1 MKLSTRTVDA
11 VTIVD
16 LGGKLILGE
25 DTEQLRTRMR
35 EVIQSGAKKIL
46 LNMGNVNY
54 IDSSGVGELVRAY
67 ASAGSQGGQLKLLGL
82 TKKIHDL
89 LTVTKLL
96 TVFETYENEKQ
107 AMESFRG

>member
-1 MKLSTRTVDA
+1 MNISTRTVDA

-25 DTEQLRTRMR
+25 DTEQFRTRMR
-35 EVIQSGAKKIL
+35 EVILSGAKKIL
-46 LNMGNVNY
+46 LNMGDVNY

-67 ASAGSQGGQLKLLGL
+67 ASAGSQGGELKLLGL

-107 AMESFRG
+107 AMESFRE

>member
-1 MKLSTRTVDA
+1 MKISTRTVDA

-16 LGGKLILGE
+16 LEGKLILGE
-25 DTEQLRTRMR
+25 DTEQFRTQVR
-35 EVIQSGAKKIL
+35 ELVQSGAKKVL

-67 ASAGSQGGQLKLLGL
+67 ASASSQGGQLKLLGL

-96 TVFETYENEKQ
+96 TVFEAHENEKQ
-107 AMESFRG
+107 AIESFGE

>member
-25 DTEQLRTRMR
+25 DTEQFRTRMR

-89 LTVTKLL
+89 LMVTKLL

>member
-1 MKLSTRTVDA
+1 MNISTRTVDA

-25 DTEQLRTRMR
+25 DTEQFRTRMQ
-35 EVIQSGAKKIL
+35 ELIQSGAKKIL

-67 ASAGSQGGQLKLLGL
+67 ASAGTQGGQLKLLGL
-82 TKKIHDL
+82 TRKIHDL
-89 LTVTKLL
+89 LMVTKLL
-96 TVFETYENEKQ
+96 TVFEAHENEKQ
-107 AMESFRG
+107 AIESFRG